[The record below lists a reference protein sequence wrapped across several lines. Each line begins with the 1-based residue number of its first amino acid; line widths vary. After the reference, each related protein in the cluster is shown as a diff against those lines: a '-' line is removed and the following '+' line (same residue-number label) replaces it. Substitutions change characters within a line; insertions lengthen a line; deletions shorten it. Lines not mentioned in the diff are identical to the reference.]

1 MNQPR
6 IPKKSYRRAVA
17 LEGGMRALAL
27 KLKAIGDHLMKLDDA
42 GSLNAAYVTFRAA
55 DEATISAD
63 RAKGLTDRELRTRK
77 NECRIGHSVL
87 MTAALV
93 DCASARIAGR
103 HPKAQASLRAIAEL
117 AEALLDAAMV
127 QTYPASPKRAPL
139 KASCGRAATQ
149 IMTVAA

>member
-6 IPKKSYRRAVA
+6 IPEKSYRRAVA

-27 KLKAIGDHLMKLDDA
+27 KLKAIGEHLMKQDDA

-55 DEATISAD
+55 DEAKMSAD

-77 NECRIGHSVL
+77 NECRIGQSVL

-93 DCASARIAGR
+93 DCASARIAGQ
-103 HPKAQASLRAIAEL
+103 HSKAHASLRAIAEL

-127 QTYPASPKRAPL
+127 EPDPASPKRAPP
-139 KASCGRAATQ
+139 KASRGRVATQ
-149 IMTVAA
+149 DMVAAA